1 MRISNKEF
9 CARLRKAKKMAVQL
23 YPDPGCIFYGGL
35 ACGISLGSNAIFDKG
50 GDWES
55 WSDGW
60 VEGRSCDDIVA
71 VFDNS
76 IRNLGEEP

>member
-1 MRISNKEF
+1 MTNKKF
-9 CARLRKAKKMAVQL
+9 CARLRRAKKQAVLL
-23 YPDPGCIFYGGL
+23 YIHRNPIFYGCL
-35 ACGISLGSNAIFDKG
+35 ACGITLGSNAIFDKG

-60 VEGRSCDDIVA
+60 VEGRSCDDIAA